1 MFANIKTT
9 DITTRL
15 EEARPIADST
25 YRCVSFCP
33 RLANVQCLS
42 GQQNVWTIGIV
53 YNDHE
58 LYTIPKEYLAPI
70 HHIA

>member
-25 YRCVSFCP
+25 YR
-33 RLANVQCLS
+33 CLS